1 MEVTT
6 KVKKSRSE
14 KSKKKAHYGF
24 SNIWI
29 SEEEISNTLPSISKT
44 NEQTE
49 SLFKNKI
56 KYARLKNLKKRT

>member
-6 KVKKSRSE
+6 KVKKINQKRV
-14 KSKKKAHYGF
+14 KKAYYGF

-29 SEEEISNTLPSISKT
+29 FEEEISNTLPSIYKT

-49 SLFKNKI
+49 SLYKNKI
-56 KYARLKNLKKRT
+56 KYARLKN